1 MKNNPINIS
10 EKTHE
15 ELPIEEEYQEEII
28 KWLDR
33 LASETGLPLERIITE
48 IFLHRMS
55 IEEELSLWRK

>member
-55 IEEELSLWRK
+55 IEEELSLRRK

>member
-1 MKNNPINIS
+1 MNNNPINIS

-15 ELPIEEEYQEEII
+15 ELPIEEKYQEEIL

-33 LASETGLPLERIITE
+33 LANETGLPLERIITE

-55 IEEELSLWRK
+55 VEDELSLRRK